1 MTRVIPE
8 PADAEAR
15 ETPPDRAVGVRWQ
28 VGLRGMMLFTVA
40 FAVWMT
46 YLLNRHYNA
55 SLAARIPTM
64 RPFARELVVADET
77 KAAVVKLEELWPD
90 DDHWD
95 VYLPPGQYRLCL
107 ATRGIGHHGVAPV
120 VASQPVEPGRHTI
133 GLALR
138 KEKSGWHVEASCD
151 GARPITADE
160 TLKWNPEK
168 CFSEQGDFAK
178 STTLPASE
186 LIILQ
191 GGHFMQVQPGPAS
204 EPILFLG
211 GVGMHVGYDVIAIN
225 PSGPE
230 EGIRLW
236 IEPVAGSSGRRRW
249 PLAIGS
255 PRKTRASSETQGH

>member
-1 MTRVIPE
+1 MTQVIPD
-8 PADAEAR
+8 PADAEPR
-15 ETPPDRAVGVRWQ
+15 ETPPHRAVRWRWQ
-28 VGLRGMMLFTVA
+28 VGLRGMILCTA
-40 FAVWMT
+40 TFAVWMT
-46 YLLNRHYNA
+46 YLLIRHHNA

-107 ATRGIGHHGVAPV
+107 ATRGIGHNGVAPM

-133 GLALR
+133 GLAVR

-151 GARPITADE
+151 GARLLTADE
-160 TLKWNPEK
+160 TLEWNPDK
-168 CFSEQGDFAK
+168 CFWEQGDFAK

-186 LIILQ
+186 LIVLQ
-191 GGHFMQVQPGPAS
+191 GGVFMEVQAGPAS
-204 EPILFLG
+204 EPIIFMVQGPLSLRSG
-211 GVGMHVGYDVIAIN
+211 DYLAIN
-225 PSGPE
+225 PSGPP

-236 IEPVAGSSGRRRW
+236 IEPEAGSGGRRRW
-249 PLAIGS
+249 PRFIHS
-255 PRKTRASSETQGH
+255 P